1 MPLKENDAAAFTL
14 FSFTSC
20 AQQKK
25 RLLPPCA
32 LQPDSEVDGSWCSEN
47 LQLGLLLTECALA
60 LLPCAHRRLPRQ
72 FETLAEVLCVWS
84 ALISLGF
91 ISQTIISL
99 HGHSQGPWIRWLT
112 LTLQVCKSYEYFN
125 VFFFCLSSFKM
136 FDVIVLLWFSFPP

>member
-72 FETLAEVLCVWS
+72 FETLAEVLCLVGVNKFGFHFPNDHFTAWPLTG
-84 ALISLGF
+84 ALDQMTHSHSPSL
-91 ISQTIISL
+91 
-99 HGHSQGPWIRWLT
+99 
-112 LTLQVCKSYEYFN
+112 
-125 VFFFCLSSFKM
+125 
-136 FDVIVLLWFSFPP
+136 